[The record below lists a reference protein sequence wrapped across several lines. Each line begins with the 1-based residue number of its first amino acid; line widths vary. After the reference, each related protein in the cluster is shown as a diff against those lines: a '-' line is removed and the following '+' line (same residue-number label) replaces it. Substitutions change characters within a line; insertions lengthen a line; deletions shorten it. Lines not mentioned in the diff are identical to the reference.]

1 VRVLIAHNR
10 YRSEQPSGENVVV
23 DDEARLL
30 AEHGC
35 EVELLQTHSDEI
47 ADWPAHKKALLPAR
61 TVWSRA
67 GRRLVADAIERFR
80 PDVVHV
86 HNTFP
91 LLSPTALRAARASG
105 AAVVATMHNF
115 RPLCSAATFVRDGKV
130 CTSCLGGGPLPGLV
144 HGCYRN
150 SRLATLPL
158 AATISTHRLAGTWRN
173 SVDRYVFPSAFA
185 RSLYVQAGWAPER
198 LVVKPNTA
206 PEPGLTR
213 NGSGRGF
220 VALSRFSDEK
230 GLDTLLDAWRAAG
243 LDEPLTMIGS
253 GELDGELRARAVG
266 LANVEFAG
274 RLSHSDALARLAGA
288 RALVVPSRWFEVFPR
303 TIVEAYALGVPV
315 VASRLG
321 SLADIVE
328 DGVTGLQFEP
338 DSPAGLVEALRTLA
352 TADALTQQLG
362 RQARRRYEDEL
373 APGPTTRR
381 LLEIYEDALA
391 QAASSPVLETVLD
404 VGSTES
410 PKWA

>member
-10 YRSEQPSGENVVV
+10 YRSAQPSGENVVV

-35 EVELLQTHSDEI
+35 EVELLQTNSDEI
-47 ADWPAHKKALLPAR
+47 ADWPAHRKALLPAR
-61 TVWSRA
+61 TVWSRE

-91 LLSPTALRAARASG
+91 LLSPAALRSARASG

-115 RPLCSAATFVRDGKV
+115 RPLCAAATFVRDGKV
-130 CTSCLGGGPLPGLV
+130 CTSCLGRGPLPAV
-144 HGCYRN
+144 AHGCYRD
-150 SRLATLPL
+150 SRAATVPL
-158 AATISTHRLAGTWRN
+158 AASISAHRFAGTWRT

-185 RSLYVQAGWAPER
+185 RSLYVRAGWAPER

-206 PEPGLTR
+206 PEPGIAR
-213 NGSGRGF
+213 SGAGRGF
-220 VALSRFSDEK
+220 VVLARLSNEK
-230 GLDTLLDAWRAAG
+230 GIDTLLDAWRIAG
-243 LDEPLTMIGS
+243 IDEPLTVIGS
-253 GELDGELRARAVG
+253 GELEGELRTRADG
-266 LANVEFAG
+266 LDNVSFTG
-274 RLSHSDALARLAGA
+274 RLPQTDALELLATA

-315 VASRLG
+315 LASRIG
-321 SLADIVE
+321 SLADVVE
-328 DGVTGLQFEP
+328 DSVTGM
-338 DSPAGLVEALRTLA
+338 LVEPSQPAALAVALRALA
-352 TADALTQQLG
+352 ENDAWTQQLG

-381 LLEIYEDALA
+381 LLEIYEDAVA
-391 QAASSPVLETVLD
+391 QTPAQEAA
-404 VGSTES
+404 
-410 PKWA
+410 